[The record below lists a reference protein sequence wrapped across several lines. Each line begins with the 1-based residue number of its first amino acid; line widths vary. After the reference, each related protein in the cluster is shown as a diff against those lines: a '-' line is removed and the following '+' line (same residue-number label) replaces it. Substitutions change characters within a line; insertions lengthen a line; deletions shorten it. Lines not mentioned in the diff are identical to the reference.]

1 MKNSNNGD
9 SSAPSKS
16 FAPQKQK
23 IAIIA
28 GSVMFVSAML
38 YFTYSNSEQQSNEL
52 NPPVLNHSHVE
63 TVDKNEHISDS
74 PAQPLQPPE
83 STHKTGGDFVTEF
96 LKKSKNSAFSGNFHG
111 LIGDPL
117 IKDTIQ
123 YPSVTLSGKL
133 THSPLE
139 IELPISSSLLE
150 GFPFTTFG
158 NSTLNVINPL
168 NTPLVGKL
176 IFHDDSDQMNYAVRH
191 FYIAPNSQFTLTGL
205 LDGQYQ
211 VAGLSTEMSEFAFI
225 TQVFNVYERVEFGN
239 NIELLGKQ
247 INPND
252 IF

>member
-1 MKNSNNGD
+1 MNNSNNGE
-9 SSAPSKS
+9 SLAPSKS
-16 FAPQKQK
+16 FTPQKQK

-52 NPPVLNHSHVE
+52 KPSVMSHSLVE
-63 TVDKNEHISDS
+63 NVEKNEYIDNNPTH
-74 PAQPLQPPE
+74 PTQPPE
-83 STHKTGGDFVTEF
+83 SADKASDDFVADF
-96 LKKSKNSAFSGNFHG
+96 IQKSTKSMFSGYFHG

-168 NTPLVGKL
+168 NTPLIGKL

-191 FYIAPNSQFTLTGL
+191 FYIAPNSQFTLTGQ

-211 VAGLSTEMSEFAFI
+211 VAGLSTEKSEFAFI
-225 TQVFNVYERVEFGN
+225 TQVFNIYERVEFGN
-239 NIELLGKQ
+239 NIEMLGKK